1 MAFSKAIRALT
12 VFTVF
17 TTAFANCY
25 QDQKPMMSSPTPAN
39 LEVHIEPAAEDST
52 LKVTV
57 SNTHDNTPLTIL
69 TWDAPFD
76 RLSRDS
82 GTYHIQSTKP
92 GSEELESL
100 GIKIKRMLP
109 APRDALVEIP
119 AKGKIERELQLKSKW
134 IPTDGENYKVWAK
147 GPWRAVWA
155 KKLDDVTDD
164 DLKSIVGEFDIDSKY
179 ETNVAEIVLKE

>member
-1 MAFSKAIRALT
+1 MAFSKATRALT
-12 VFTVF
+12 VFMVF
-17 TTAFANCY
+17 TTAVANCC
-25 QDQKPMMSSPTPAN
+25 QDQKPMMSSATPAN
-39 LEVHIEPAAEDST
+39 LQVHIEPALEDST

-57 SNTHDNTPLTIL
+57 SNTHESSPLTIL

-82 GTYHIQSTKP
+82 GTYHIQPTKP

-134 IPTDGENYKVWAK
+134 IPTDGERYKVWAK

-155 KKLDDVTDD
+155 KKLDHVTDD

-179 ETNVAEIVLKE
+179 ETNVAEIVLK